1 MSWSNFVHRSAVE
14 VRPHRQRARR
24 RWTPQTH
31 HLRMG
36 PWRISLRPHS
46 LSRRISLKLPSLPH
60 SQHLENL
67 GPLESSQRCSPRPS
81 QLEVAV
87 IRTSEPQ
94 DSVYSHTCR
103 SMFKVE
109 RKLSS
114 LWLPPGVWR
123 CTRDNVLGWEGG
135 AHQVY
140 SNSREWER
148 IPPWTV
154 VFESIL
160 RLGPARCRML

>member
-46 LSRRISLKLPSLPH
+46 LSRRISLKLLSLPH

-87 IRTSEPQ
+87 ISIEQ
-94 DSVYSHTCR
+94 AGLKIQSIHTRAEAC
-103 SMFKVE
+103 SKGSGSWAVC
-109 RKLSS
+109 
-114 LWLPPGVWR
+114 G
-123 CTRDNVLGWEGG
+123 C
-135 AHQVY
+135 HQV
-140 SNSREWER
+140 SEGAQETMCWAER
-148 IPPWTV
+148 VEHTKCLATV
-154 VFESIL
+154 GNENAFLPGQSYLNLFE
-160 RLGPARCRML
+160 G